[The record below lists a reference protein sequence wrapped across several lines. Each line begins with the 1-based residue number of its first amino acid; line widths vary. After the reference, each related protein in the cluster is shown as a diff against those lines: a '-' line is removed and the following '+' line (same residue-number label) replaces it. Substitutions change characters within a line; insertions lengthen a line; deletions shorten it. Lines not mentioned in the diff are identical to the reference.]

1 MEVVLYTEA
10 QVRNAIQQLK
20 SAPVYTEVLKLEQAP
35 KPDKKGRKS
44 QPPPPAEPELSEQE
58 VAGQSLLDKSVV
70 PSENREGPDPGTF
83 EELRDLDI
91 DANEIYGLTN
101 MEDLKRIMSYL
112 KQFCKLTPK
121 AVQARGVCMSLHTCV

>member
-1 MEVVLYTEA
+1 MYTEA

-20 SAPVYTEVLKLEQAP
+20 SAPAYTEVLKLEQAP
-35 KPDKKGRKS
+35 KPVKKGRKS
-44 QPPPPAEPELSEQE
+44 QSPPPPAEPELSEQE
-58 VAGQSLLDKSVV
+58 VAGQSLFDKSVM

-83 EELRDLDI
+83 KELRDLDI

-101 MEDLKRIMSYL
+101 MEDLKRIMIYL

-121 AVQARGVCMSLHTCV
+121 AAQARGVA